1 MSPNSFKWISEAA
14 YYLAEVRHFSPG
26 MALNDW
32 LTAESKF
39 FDMQILRFR
48 TISDEDGGMSII
60 GLQRLAN
67 SLCVKN
73 AAQLTVI
80 EDLIH
85 AIQQAT
91 DNEHCFNVEPGIHC
105 NETKPCAW
113 KADCKKMIAIWHPL
127 KQK

>member
-1 MSPNSFKWISEAA
+1 
-14 YYLAEVRHFSPG
+14 

-32 LTAESKF
+32 LTAESEF

-48 TISDEDGGMSII
+48 TIFDEDGGMSII

-73 AAQLTVI
+73 AAQPTVI

-85 AIQQAT
+85 AIQRAT
-91 DNEHCFNVEPGIHC
+91 DNEPCFNVEPGIHC
-105 NETKPCAW
+105 NETVHAEWRRSRASKE
-113 KADCKKMIAIWHPL
+113 ILFAI
-127 KQK
+127 KS